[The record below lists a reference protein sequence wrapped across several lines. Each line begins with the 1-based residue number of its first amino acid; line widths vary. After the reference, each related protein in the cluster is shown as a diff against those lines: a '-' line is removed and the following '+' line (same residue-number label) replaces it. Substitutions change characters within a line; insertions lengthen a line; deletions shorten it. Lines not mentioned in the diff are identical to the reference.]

1 MGALSRRGEIW
12 WVKYY
17 ENGRPSRE
25 STGTTKETEAKRF
38 LKEREGR
45 VAAGQPIL
53 QRADRILYEEVAQDL
68 RQYYRTTGSRNLEEA
83 EYRLKHLDAFFTGQ
97 RIASLGPDRITSYVV
112 HRRGEGASNA
122 TINREMA
129 TLSKMLQLA
138 H

>member
-17 ENGRPSRE
+17 DNGRPRRE
-25 STGTTKETEAKRF
+25 SAGTTKETEAKHF

-68 RQYYRTTGSRNLEEA
+68 RQYYQTTGPRNLKEA
-83 EYRLKHLDAFFTGQ
+83 AYRLKHLT
-97 RIASLGPDRITSYVV
+97 
-112 HRRGEGASNA
+112 HRQSGRSPGGCTKTRGHNSGHNGAD
-122 TINREMA
+122 
-129 TLSKMLQLA
+129 
-138 H
+138 